1 MAQGNG
7 GGRLTT
13 VIITH
18 LLLTRDYIAKLIQ
31 DALGETFV
39 ALTTLGKNKIVR
51 LGLRAAERNAI
62 P

>member
-7 GGRLTT
+7 GGRLTI
-13 VIITH
+13 VMITH

-39 ALTTLGKNKIVR
+39 ALTTLQVNIVR

>member
-7 GGRLTT
+7 GGRLIA

-31 DALGETFV
+31 DASGETFV
-39 ALTTLGKNKIVR
+39 ALTTLGENKIVR